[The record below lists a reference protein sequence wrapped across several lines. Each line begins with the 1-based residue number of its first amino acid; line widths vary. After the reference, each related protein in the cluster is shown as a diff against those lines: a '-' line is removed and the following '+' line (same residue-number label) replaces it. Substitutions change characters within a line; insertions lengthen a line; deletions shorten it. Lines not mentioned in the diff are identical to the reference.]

1 MEGKCWKFGDNISTD
16 EIISTRYMTLTDQT
30 ELGSHLFEG
39 IRPGMAG
46 EVREGDVILAGNNI
60 GYGSSREHAPLALL
74 GAGIRAIIAR
84 SFARI
89 FYRNCINLGIA
100 VITSDEAVNASDE
113 GDVLHVD
120 VVKGEIVNKT
130 KGRVFHFAPFPDSV
144 LAYIEKGG
152 LINALNEERKHHNGN
167 ER

>member
-39 IRPGMAG
+39 TRPGMAG
-46 EVREGDVILAGNNI
+46 KVCEGDVILAGNNI

-74 GAGIRAIIAR
+74 GAGIRTVVAR

-100 VITSDEAVNASDE
+100 AITSDEAVNGSDE
-113 GDVLHVD
+113 GDILSVD
-120 VVKGEIVNKT
+120 VVKGEILNKT
-130 KGRVFHFAPFPDSV
+130 KGRVFYFTPFPDSV

-152 LINALNEERKHHNGN
+152 LIKALNEDRKYHNCN
-167 ER
+167 KC